1 MSETTAATTPTP
13 APAKPASDRP
23 APRKPAKRRVAEPSG
38 DDCLAAS
45 LFALKTGSIE
55 NAKKAL
61 QELHAQHA
69 ETLKFVIDCGGFDD
83 ALERLDDLAER
94 LQAA

>member
-1 MSETTAATTPTP
+1 MSETTTTA
-13 APAKPASDRP
+13 APAKAASDRS
-23 APRKPAKRRVAEPSG
+23 AAKKPAKRRVLEPE
-38 DDCLAAS
+38 DDCLTAS
-45 LFALKTGSIE
+45 LFALKTGSID

>member
-1 MSETTAATTPTP
+1 MSETTAATAPTP

-23 APRKPAKRRVAEPSG
+23 ARKPAKRRVAEPSG
-38 DDCLAAS
+38 DDCLTAS

-55 NAKKAL
+55 HAKKAL
-61 QELHAQHA
+61 QELQAQHA

-83 ALERLDDLAER
+83 ALERLNDLAER